1 MLVSKCMTLYFTVLN
16 SLPSV
21 ILRSSRSF
29 NFCSNFFLI
38 QLKYWFLIKPAAQQ
52 AVLKFDYT
60 LVEVLFPCSHFPS
73 CLCPYAQYN
82 SSYWEGKQNIH
93 LVWDCILIIF
103 KLYLV
108 ITAWHSDSLFLGLFS
123 HADTGLGNTLSVLT
137 SFFFVLFSLKIQL
150 SLAFKNPQFI
160 SVFLG
165 FLGRGLFTDLSVTWL
180 ILICAFQASQFF
192 FNLLIPYKIL
202 TAFTGKHKISGAS
215 HQFLS
220 LLSPAESHVGT
231 SHHQHSWW
239 LCLSRPSW
247 ES

>member
-1 MLVSKCMTLYFTVLN
+1 MYPSLPFSQTHHIIQISCDGSAYISFPPLLSFSMISSQIYKRFLLLVSKCMTLYFTVLN

-108 ITAWHSDSLFLGLFS
+108 ITAWHSDSLFLDLFS

-137 SFFFVLFSLKIQL
+137 SFYCFVFFK
-150 SLAFKNPQFI
+150 
-160 SVFLG
+160 
-165 FLGRGLFTDLSVTWL
+165 D
-180 ILICAFQASQFF
+180 
-192 FNLLIPYKIL
+192 
-202 TAFTGKHKISGAS
+202 TA
-215 HQFLS
+215 
-220 LLSPAESHVGT
+220 
-231 SHHQHSWW
+231 
-239 LCLSRPSW
+239 
-247 ES
+247 